1 MSATTIPLFEDLDAP
16 PAPPTRR
23 SRRTTTEIP
32 AEAWQPERL
41 LTVAEAA
48 AVLGVG
54 RSKLYELIARG
65 AIQSVKVDRCRRF
78 RQSDVERFIR
88 ALEPAPA

>member
-16 PAPPTRR
+16 PPPPTRR
-23 SRRTTTEIP
+23 SRRTTTDVR
-32 AEAWQPERL
+32 AEPGPTERL
-41 LTVAEAA
+41 LTVAEVAE
-48 AVLGVG
+48 VLGVG